1 VSWFFGNAID
11 RPTGASPN
19 RSRLAQLGTSI
30 TAPAARLHLP
40 RAERAGDRQHA
51 RRVSDLRVLS
61 APSVLVRNNV
71 EADFN
76 SGQQIPVA
84 STILNNNGNTNTDNT
99 YSQVQFRQTGV
110 SLR

>member
-1 VSWFFGNAID
+1 NTLDDVRNTGSSIRPADNGLNLTFIGPSAQAIVTALDSVS
-11 RPTGASPN
+11 
-19 RSRLAQLGTSI
+19 
-30 TAPAARLHLP
+30 H
-40 RAERAGDRQHA
+40 
-51 RRVSDLRVLS
+51 LRVLS

-84 STILNNNGNTNTDNT
+84 STVLNDSGNADTQNT

-110 SLR
+110 SLRVKPRISRDGI